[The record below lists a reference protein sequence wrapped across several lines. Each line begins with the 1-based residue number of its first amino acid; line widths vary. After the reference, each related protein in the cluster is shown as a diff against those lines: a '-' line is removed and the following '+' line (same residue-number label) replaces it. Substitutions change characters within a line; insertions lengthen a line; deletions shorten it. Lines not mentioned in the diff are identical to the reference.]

1 MSASSS
7 PSRSSRARNAA
18 VVVALVA
25 VGLAA
30 RSGEQQPAVP
40 AAKTT
45 PAAQPVAAQ
54 PAPAPA
60 PTDSMKPDS
69 AAADSAAMPADSLA
83 DSTAAMTD
91 SMTAPAP
98 VTAAA
103 PAAPATW
110 PVDPVTG
117 QTLINGRPVV
127 GRVFIMQKTDGT
139 VKYPNVA
146 DVVSHEALA
155 PLPAVVG
162 QSYAQAP
169 LTSQRRHRGIM
180 IQATLWNLD
189 GKRSAVRQRY
199 YPASTP
205 ANKLNP

>member
-1 MSASSS
+1 MSAPSS

-30 RSGEQQPAVP
+30 RTPQAPSQPAADSAMP
-40 AAKTT
+40 T
-45 PAAQPVAAQ
+45 PAPDSTGADTLAMQDSLAPMMADSAQPVAVVA

-60 PTDSMKPDS
+60 APT
-69 AAADSAAMPADSLA
+69 
-83 DSTAAMTD
+83 
-91 SMTAPAP
+91 
-98 VTAAA
+98 
-103 PAAPATW
+103 TW

-117 QTLINGRPVV
+117 QTLINGKPVV

-146 DVVSHEALA
+146 DVIAHEAKA

-162 QSYAQAP
+162 QSYTPAP
-169 LTSQRRHRGIM
+169 LTNTRRMRGIM
-180 IQATLWNLD
+180 IQATLWD
-189 GKRSAVRQRY
+189 ADTKRSAVRHRY
-199 YPASTP
+199 YPVSTP
-205 ANKLNP
+205 ANQLGQ

>member
-1 MSASSS
+1 MSAPSS
-7 PSRSSRARNAA
+7 PSLSSRARNAV

-30 RSGEQQPAVP
+30 RSGEQQPA
-40 AAKTT
+40 
-45 PAAQPVAAQ
+45 PAAQPPVAPAQ
-54 PAPAPA
+54 PVTA
-60 PTDSMKPDS
+60 DSTKPDS
-69 AAADSAAMPADSLA
+69 TMADSAAVAADSL
-83 DSTAAMTD
+83 TD
-91 SMTAPAP
+91 SLAMSTDAMAVTAPASI
-98 VTAAA
+98 AEA

-117 QTLINGRPVV
+117 QTLINGIPVV

-146 DVVSHEALA
+146 DVVAHEAKA

-162 QSYAQAP
+162 QSYTPAP

-180 IQATLWNLD
+180 VQSTLWSLD
-189 GKRSAVRQRY
+189 GKRSSVRNRY
-199 YPASTP
+199 YSASTP
-205 ANKLNP
+205 ANLLNP

>member
-1 MSASSS
+1 MSAPSS

-30 RSGEQQPAVP
+30 RTPQAPAQPPV
-40 AAKTT
+40 AAT
-45 PAAQPVAAQ
+45 PAADSAAPAPAQDSTGADTLAMQDSLAPMMADSTQPVAVVA

-60 PTDSMKPDS
+60 APT
-69 AAADSAAMPADSLA
+69 
-83 DSTAAMTD
+83 
-91 SMTAPAP
+91 
-98 VTAAA
+98 
-103 PAAPATW
+103 TW

-117 QTLINGRPVV
+117 QTLINGKPVV

-146 DVVSHEALA
+146 DVIAHEAKA

-162 QSYAQAP
+162 QSYTPAP
-169 LTSQRRHRGIM
+169 LTNTRRMRGIM
-180 IQATLWNLD
+180 IQATLWD
-189 GKRSAVRQRY
+189 ADTKRSAVRQRY
-199 YPASTP
+199 YPVSTP
-205 ANKLNP
+205 ANQLGQ

>member
-1 MSASSS
+1 MSAPSS

-30 RSGEQQPAVP
+30 RSGEQQPA
-40 AAKTT
+40 
-45 PAAQPVAAQ
+45 PAAQPPAASPKPVVA
-54 PAPAPA
+54 
-60 PTDSMKPDS
+60 DSIKPDS
-69 AAADSAAMPADSLA
+69 SATDSTMAPADSLA
-83 DSTAAMTD
+83 DSTALVMD
-91 SMTAPAP
+91 SSMTAPAP
-98 VTAAA
+98 VAEA

-162 QSYAQAP
+162 QSYSPAP

-205 ANKLNP
+205 ADQLNP

>member
-30 RSGEQQPAVP
+30 RSGEQQPAAVP

-45 PAAQPVAAQ
+45 PAAQPMAAQ
-54 PAPAPA
+54 AAPAPA
-60 PTDSMKPDS
+60 ATDSMMPDS
-69 AAADSAAMPADSLA
+69 AATDSMAMAADSLA
-83 DSTAAMTD
+83 DSTAMMTD
-91 SMTAPAP
+91 SMAAP
-98 VTAAA
+98 VAAA
-103 PAAPATW
+103 EPAAPATW

-162 QSYAQAP
+162 QSYTQAP

-180 IQATLWNLD
+180 VQATLWSLD

-205 ANKLNP
+205 ANELNP

>member
-30 RSGEQQPAVP
+30 RSGEQQPAAVP

-45 PAAQPVAAQ
+45 PAAQPMAAQ
-54 PAPAPA
+54 AAPAPA
-60 PTDSMKPDS
+60 PTDSMMPDS
-69 AAADSAAMPADSLA
+69 AATDSMAMAADSLA
-83 DSTAAMTD
+83 DSTAMMTD
-91 SMTAPAP
+91 SMAAP
-98 VTAAA
+98 VAAA
-103 PAAPATW
+103 EPAAPATW

-162 QSYAQAP
+162 QSYTQAP

-180 IQATLWNLD
+180 VQATLWSLD

-205 ANKLNP
+205 ANELNP